1 MESKDISSGQKQS
14 YRMADE
20 EVEALIKYHLGK
32 VSELVAKLSE
42 QKREERNRTEKMTE
56 SNKDISSED
65 EETKSQ
71 CSSVSSIAEKSK
83 PTD

>member
-56 SNKDISSED
+56 SNISSED